1 MKNDKKDNGYSLN
14 QGENHFVFFTFV
26 CYTFIGMRSER
37 LFEILFIL
45 LNKKRTTAHELA
57 KKFAVS
63 PRTVYRD
70 IDILSC
76 AGIPL
81 YTMQGTGGGIFIDEA
96 YTIDKSIVTKEEQE
110 KILLALQCL
119 SPVDEMHTESI
130 LNRLSAVFQRNADWV
145 KVDYSRWNTEN
156 DTSVFDT
163 IKQAVLECKA
173 IVIEYLDS
181 YGKKTKRTVYPLRL
195 LFKSKAW
202 YVESYCTEKKDF
214 RLFRLTRILSIRKMP
229 KIFNRA
235 QLLHK
240 MPRKEDAQASQ
251 SCSNIR
257 LKCTDKTAYRLYD
270 EFPAEC
276 ITKNKDRSYTLSACL
291 PIDSWLCAF
300 ILSLG
305 TDVKIVQPESL
316 KRDIAAFAEKIAEH
330 HKKSDRFQT

>member
-1 MKNDKKDNGYSLN
+1 
-14 QGENHFVFFTFV
+14 
-26 CYTFIGMRSER
+26 MRSER

-145 KVDYSRWNTEN
+145 KVDYSRWDTEN

-181 YGKKTKRTVYPLRL
+181 YGKKTKRSVYPLRL

-229 KIFNRA
+229 MGDYIFNI
-235 QLLHK
+235 LLDEK
-240 MPRKEDAQASQ
+240 EESFRIIPEKLLLPMQDWKYIRKLNS
-251 SCSNIR
+251 R
-257 LKCTDKTAYRLYD
+257 R
-270 EFPAEC
+270 
-276 ITKNKDRSYTLSACL
+276 TLSFPDEPL
-291 PIDSWLCAF
+291 
-300 ILSLG
+300 
-305 TDVKIVQPESL
+305 
-316 KRDIAAFAEKIAEH
+316 
-330 HKKSDRFQT
+330 